1 MANRKKRENN
11 KDRLIETTIRHIEKL
26 GADKISLR
34 KIAAECGVTHA
45 SIYKHFQDKQ
55 ALIEATYPYILN
67 RIYPF
72 IQKEIDGRPKENAF
86 LAMCKGYMKFMVTY
100 PQYHYLL
107 HISPSSRE
115 AWRMQPEKNI
125 MKQFSA
131 HYTPLMADFLEE
143 YGIPSAEGYI
153 LIPLIVTILED
164 SITLINKGGLA
175 VNGDCTR
182 LVDLLIV
189 EKLNLKRIA

>member
-107 HISPSSRE
+107 HISPSDVYKRQVRGFVHRGCGRGRRRNQSHPD
-115 AWRMQPEKNI
+115 AYPQNPAG
-125 MKQFSA
+125 S
-131 HYTPLMADFLEE
+131 FL
-143 YGIPSAEGYI
+143 
-153 LIPLIVTILED
+153 
-164 SITLINKGGLA
+164 
-175 VNGDCTR
+175 
-182 LVDLLIV
+182 
-189 EKLNLKRIA
+189 

>member
-72 IQKEIDGRPKENAF
+72 IQK
-86 LAMCKGYMKFMVTY
+86 
-100 PQYHYLL
+100 
-107 HISPSSRE
+107 
-115 AWRMQPEKNI
+115 
-125 MKQFSA
+125 
-131 HYTPLMADFLEE
+131 
-143 YGIPSAEGYI
+143 
-153 LIPLIVTILED
+153 
-164 SITLINKGGLA
+164 
-175 VNGDCTR
+175 
-182 LVDLLIV
+182 
-189 EKLNLKRIA
+189 